1 MLNTEKKAWK
11 VFEKLEEFY
20 FDYEKFHWQQ
30 DRIDSKISTRR
41 MTDAIANLL
50 ILLAVKH
57 GTDAKKG
64 SYFYKKYNRL
74 INKYAEIKSA
84 SRDVLAEKQVYEIEK
99 CPTLPVS

>member
-64 SYFYKKYNRL
+64 SYIVKWARHWVRFPTSHKYLKSSLTFQDQKIVHFYH
-74 INKYAEIKSA
+74 S
-84 SRDVLAEKQVYEIEK
+84 
-99 CPTLPVS
+99 